1 MSKGAGRIERLVEHI
16 LKDTDRSFTI
26 EEICRLAW
34 SDVASIEK
42 KHRVAVLRAAK
53 SVRKR
58 LGLLEWTS
66 ERRHGLFEAPIRI
79 SAFTPII
86 SSCYWML
93 SRAIAYHEK
102 WRKT

>member
-34 SDVASIEK
+34 PDVASIEK

-66 ERRHGLFEAPIRI
+66 ERPPWFVRGTDSDIGVYPDHIVLLLDVV
-79 SAFTPII
+79 
-86 SSCYWML
+86 SCDCV
-93 SRAIAYHEK
+93 S
-102 WRKT
+102 